1 MMIIY
6 LTKTNDQEVA
16 VNLNMVTY
24 MEKYGDHCE
33 VHFPYSYIL
42 VKETLDEIKLF
53 LDRKRIM
60 DLVRKG

>member
-6 LTKTNDQEVA
+6 LTKINDQEVA